1 MAMRITTFR
10 LQVLS
15 LIRML
20 FEGEVESVYL
30 SGDEGEFELLPF
42 HYPILSALP
51 EGDIKIANH
60 DPIPLRAGVMMFQD
74 NQCIIIIEE
83 LEKAVVREEQKP
95 AHGGSSQ
102 EK

>member
-51 EGDIKIANH
+51 EGEIKIANEEA
-60 DPIPLRAGVMMFQD
+60 IPLRAGVMMFQD

-83 LEKAVVREEQKP
+83 MEKADVKEEEKP
-95 AHGGSSQ
+95 LHGGTTQ
-102 EK
+102 NK